1 MFALSL
7 VLLYPCWILYP
18 WCNNFSVLASVECWT
33 CKWYFALILL
43 ACMSGCSFIV
53 WMIIVVTIYSDCS
66 CLVKPCFIVIF
77 IIAWSHIAWLHC
89 ACSIYISR
97 FLLTMNF
104 LCYFFRKTCLY
115 GSRASQNL
123 ELGVSEFWQLFRT
136 HILSLEFILGFFHGI
151 TKGEDCKV
159 EFIQSCIGFIPCQ
172 IYLHFN
178 N

>member
-1 MFALSL
+1 MFLHRLS
-7 VLLYPCWILYP
+7 VGHA
-18 WCNNFSVLASVECWT
+18 NDTECWT
-33 CKWYFALILL
+33 CKWYFALSLL
-43 ACMSGCSFIV
+43 ACPFGCSFIM
-53 WMIIVVTIYSDCS
+53 WMIIMVTIYSECS
-66 CLVKPCFIVIF
+66 CLVKPYFIVIF
-77 IIAWSHIAWLHC
+77 IIAWLHC
-89 ACSIYISR
+89 ACSICISR

-104 LCYFFRKTCLY
+104 LCYCFKENLSVWFKSFTEFRVRCEWVLAT
-115 GSRASQNL
+115 
-123 ELGVSEFWQLFRT
+123 VPT

>member
-7 VLLYPCWILYP
+7 VHLCPCWILYP
-18 WCNNFSVLASVECWT
+18 WCINFSVLALIKCWT
-33 CKWYFALILL
+33 CKWYFALSLL
-43 ACMSGCSFIV
+43 ACMSRCSFIM

-77 IIAWSHIAWLHC
+77 IIAWLNC
-89 ACSIYISR
+89 ACSICISR

-123 ELGVSEFWQLFRT
+123 ELGVSEFWQLFPT
-136 HILSLEFILGFFHGI
+136 HILSLEFVLGFCHKI
-151 TKGEDCKV
+151 AKGGDCKV
-159 EFIQSCIGFIPCQ
+159 EFIQPCVGFIPCQ
-172 IYLHFN
+172 ICLYFSN
-178 N
+178 